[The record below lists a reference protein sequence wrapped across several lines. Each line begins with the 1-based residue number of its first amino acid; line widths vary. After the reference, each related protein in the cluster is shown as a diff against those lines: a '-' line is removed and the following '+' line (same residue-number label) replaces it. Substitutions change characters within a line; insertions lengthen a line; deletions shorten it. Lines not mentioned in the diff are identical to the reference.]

1 MKDKMIF
8 KLFYKKNLYIFKKM
22 SCIYVYKRANDG
34 NKCIDK
40 ICKKSKKYCSKHY
53 YIEKN
58 EQKKKLKH
66 KSITNLLN
74 TAQNVITEIESDII
88 EDSKGY
94 LMIRD
99 TNYIINGIRSKIVIG
114 KLEEQDFC
122 FLKENDIKICKKNNW
137 KYKEFI

>member
-1 MKDKMIF
+1 
-8 KLFYKKNLYIFKKM
+8 M

-34 NKCIDK
+34 NKCTDK

-58 EQKKKLKH
+58 EEKKKLKK
-66 KSITNLLN
+66 KSITTLLN
-74 TAQNVITEIESDII
+74 TAQNVITEIEPDIV

-94 LMIRD
+94 LIIRD
-99 TNYIINGIRSKIVIG
+99 TNYIINGLKSKIVIG
-114 KLEEQDFC
+114 KLLKQDFC
-122 FLKENDIKICKKNNW
+122 SLKKDDIDFCKKNNW